1 MKNNLEER
9 FIELRNE
16 NSKYSIKILELE
28 QELQKT
34 REQLGVAEAVLSVQ
48 CTDSALAYFKD
59 KQGEGWMKKCT
70 NTNCEIYPYYGLAP
84 HTHDKDFKTFFLEKD
99 IWPDNFKEDIEEPSM
114 GTYYCPTCNK
124 DKQGE

>member
-1 MKNNLEER
+1 
-9 FIELRNE
+9 
-16 NSKYSIKILELE
+16 
-28 QELQKT
+28 
-34 REQLGVAEAVLSVQ
+34 
-48 CTDSALAYFKD
+48 
-59 KQGEGWMKKCT
+59 MKKCT

-124 DKQGE
+124 DKQGDG